1 MTYREGEHRSKD
13 EKRGSSIRRWTW
25 QIFFVH
31 FVDFFTERVCV
42 QGQRPPVFNVSCK
55 KLSSI
60 LAAQEF

>member
-1 MTYREGEHRSKD
+1 MGKKGFFYPPLD
-13 EKRGSSIRRWTW
+13 LAD
-25 QIFFVH
+25 FFVH

-55 KLSSI
+55 KLLKLY